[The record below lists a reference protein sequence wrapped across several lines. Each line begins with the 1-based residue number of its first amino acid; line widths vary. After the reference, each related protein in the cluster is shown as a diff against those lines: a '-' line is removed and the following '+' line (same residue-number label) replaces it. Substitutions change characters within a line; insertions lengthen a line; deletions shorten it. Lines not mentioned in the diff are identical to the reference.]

1 MTEKHNSISIF
12 ISSHK
17 PAEHIEGKYFI
28 PIQVG
33 AALPGKKKID
43 GFIQDNTGDNISDK
57 NLRFCELTSQY
68 WAWKNVDS
76 DYYGFFHYRRY
87 LGFNTSFSKN
97 ESVWGTLEEPRF
109 SDGLVKKY
117 NLDDENIKSLIEQYD
132 IVLPEIKDITTM
144 PGHSK
149 NIRQQYASSGY
160 LHEKDLD
167 IMMDVLK
174 EKYPEFYPYAISFM
188 SGHKSYLN
196 NMFIMKKDIYNKYC
210 EWLFDILFECDKRI
224 NYTNYSVEAIRT
236 PGHLAER
243 LLNIYI
249 AYLKDNNDYKIKELP
264 TVVLLDTEPFPEI
277 QPAFKEDN
285 IAIVLSANNYYVPY
299 VATVLSSILTNSSAK
314 YNYDI
319 LLMNKDINPHE
330 QKKLKSIIED
340 KSNFSLRFINVSR
353 FEESFKSLFLRG
365 HFTIE
370 TWFRLLLPEILPD
383 YDKVLYLDSDL
394 VVNAD
399 IAELYNTNIDKYLLA
414 ACHDADTAGLYNGF
428 EPKKKNYMD
437 NILKIAKPYDYFQ
450 AGVILFNLAEFRKQ
464 LKTDETLKFAASY
477 EWELLDQDVL
487 NYLAQ
492 DKVKFVDMAWNVM
505 YDWNYIRIKK
515 IVSRAP
521 KYLQDEYMTAHANP
535 KIIHYAGPDKPW
547 NNPLADY
554 AEAFWKYAKDSGYY
568 EAIIYRNT
576 QVPPRVGIKGR
587 TKHIAKLMLPKNT
600 TRGRFVRRLINKSK

>member
-1 MTEKHNSISIF
+1 MTEKRNSISIF

-33 AALPGKKKID
+33 AALPGKKKIN
-43 GFIQDNTGDNISDK
+43 GFIQDNIGDNISDK
-57 NLRFCELTSQY
+57 NLRFCELTAQY

-76 DYYGFFHYRRY
+76 EYYGFFHYRRY

-97 ESVWGTLEEPRF
+97 ESIWGTLEEPRF
-109 SDGLVKKY
+109 SDSLVKKY
-117 NLDDENIKSLIEQYD
+117 NLDDKSVKALVEQYD
-132 IVLPEIKDITTM
+132 IVLPEIKDITVM

-174 EKYPEFYPYAISFM
+174 EKYPDFYPYAISFM

-196 NMFIMKKDIYNKYC
+196 NMFIMKKDIFNKYC

-224 NYTNYSVEAIRT
+224 DYTDYSVEAIRT

-285 IAIVLSANNYYVPY
+285 IAVVLSANNYYVPY

-464 LKTDETLKFAASY
+464 LKIDETLKFAASY

-547 NNPLADY
+547 DNPLADY

-587 TKHIAKLMLPKNT
+587 TKHIAKLMLPENT
-600 TRGRFVRRLINKSK
+600 ARGRFARRLINKSK

>member
-1 MTEKHNSISIF
+1 MTEKYNSISIF

-57 NLRFCELTSQY
+57 NLRFCELTAQY

-76 DYYGFFHYRRY
+76 EYYGFFHYRRY

-97 ESVWGTLEEPRF
+97 ESIWGTLEEPRF
-109 SDGLVKKY
+109 SDSLVKKY
-117 NLDDENIKSLIEQYD
+117 NLDDKSVKALVEQYD
-132 IVLPEIKDITTM
+132 IVLPEIKDITVM

-149 NIRQQYASSGY
+149 NIRQQYVSSGY
-160 LHEKDLD
+160 LHEKDLA

-196 NMFIMKKDIYNKYC
+196 NMFIMKKDIFNKYC

-224 NYTNYSVEAIRT
+224 NYTDYSVEAIRT

-285 IAIVLSANNYYVPY
+285 IAVVLSANNYYVPY

-330 QKKLKSIIED
+330 QKKLKSIIGD

-492 DKVKFVDMAWNVM
+492 GKVKFVDMAWNVM

-587 TKHIAKLMLPKNT
+587 TKHIAKLMLPENT
-600 TRGRFVRRLINKSK
+600 ARGRFVRRLINKSK

>member
-57 NLRFCELTSQY
+57 NLRFCELTAQY

-76 DYYGFFHYRRY
+76 EYYGFFHYRRY

-97 ESVWGTLEEPRF
+97 ESIWGTLEEPRF
-109 SDGLVKKY
+109 SDSLVKKY
-117 NLDDENIKSLIEQYD
+117 NLDDKSVKALVEQYD
-132 IVLPEIKDITTM
+132 IVLPEIKDITAM

-196 NMFIMKKDIYNKYC
+196 NMFIMKKDIFNKYC

-224 NYTNYSVEAIRT
+224 NYTDYSVEAIRT

-277 QPAFKEDN
+277 RPAFKKDN
-285 IAIVLSANNYYVPY
+285 IAVVLSANNYYVPY

-587 TKHIAKLMLPKNT
+587 TKHIAKLMLPENT
-600 TRGRFVRRLINKSK
+600 ARGRFVRRLINKSK

>member
-57 NLRFCELTSQY
+57 NLRFCELTAQY
-68 WAWKNVDS
+68 WAWKNTDS
-76 DYYGFFHYRRY
+76 EYYGFFHYRRY

-97 ESVWGTLEEPRF
+97 ESIWGTLEEPRF
-109 SDGLVKKY
+109 SDSLVKKY
-117 NLDDENIKSLIEQYD
+117 NLDDKSVKALVEQYD
-132 IVLPEIKDITTM
+132 IVLPEIKDITVM

-149 NIRQQYASSGY
+149 NIRQQYVSSGY

-174 EKYPEFYPYAISFM
+174 DKYPDFYPYAISFM
-188 SGHKSYLN
+188 IGHKSYLN
-196 NMFIMKKDIYNKYC
+196 NMFIMKKDIFNKYC

-224 NYTNYSVEAIRT
+224 DYTDYSVEAIRT

-264 TVVLLDTEPFPEI
+264 TVVLLDTEPMPEI
-277 QPAFKEDN
+277 APAFKKN
-285 IAIVLSANNYYVPY
+285 NVAIALSANNFYVPY
-299 VATVLSSILTNSSAK
+299 VATVIASILQNSSDK
-314 YNYDI
+314 NNYDI
-319 LLMNKDINPHE
+319 LLMHKDITSHE
-330 QKKLKSIIED
+330 QTKLKSIIKD
-340 KSNFSLRFINVSR
+340 NDNFSLRFINISR
-353 FEESFKSLFLRG
+353 FDEKFKSLFLRG

-370 TWFRLLLPEILPD
+370 TWFRLLMPEIMPK

-399 IAELYNTNIDKYLLA
+399 VAELYDTDIKGYLLA

-464 LKTDETLKFAASY
+464 LKTDEMLESY

-492 DKVKFVDMAWNVM
+492 GKVKFVDMAWNVM
-505 YDWNYIRIKK
+505 YDWRFIRINE
-515 IVSRAP
+515 IISRAP

-547 NNPLADY
+547 NDPNTDY
-554 AEAFWKYAKDSGYY
+554 AGLFWKYARESKYY
-568 EAIIYRNT
+568 ESIIYRNT
-576 QVPPRVGIKGR
+576 QKEVKIGVKGKIKNIARKALPENTKMGQVVRKIIGR
-587 TKHIAKLMLPKNT
+587 T
-600 TRGRFVRRLINKSK
+600 R

>member
-1 MTEKHNSISIF
+1 MTEKYNSISIF

-57 NLRFCELTSQY
+57 NLRFCELTAQY

-76 DYYGFFHYRRY
+76 EYYGFFHYRRY

-97 ESVWGTLEEPRF
+97 ESIWGTLEEPRF
-109 SDGLVKKY
+109 SDSLVKKY
-117 NLDDENIKSLIEQYD
+117 NLDDKSVKALVEQYD
-132 IVLPEIKDITTM
+132 IVLPEIKDITVM

-149 NIRQQYASSGY
+149 NIRQQYVSSGY
-160 LHEKDLD
+160 LHEKDLA

-196 NMFIMKKDIYNKYC
+196 NMFIMKKDIFNKYC

-224 NYTNYSVEAIRT
+224 NYTDYSVEAIRT

-285 IAIVLSANNYYVPY
+285 IAVVLSANNYYVPY

-477 EWELLDQDVL
+477 KWELLDQDVL

-554 AEAFWKYAKDSGYY
+554 AEVFWKYAKDSGYY

-576 QVPPRVGIKGR
+576 QVPPRAGIKGR
-587 TKHIAKLMLPKNT
+587 TKHIAKLMLPENT
-600 TRGRFVRRLINKSK
+600 ARGRFVRRLINKSK

>member
-43 GFIQDNTGDNISDK
+43 GFIQDNIGDNISDK
-57 NLRFCELTSQY
+57 NLRFCELTAQY

-76 DYYGFFHYRRY
+76 EYYGFFHYRRY

-97 ESVWGTLEEPRF
+97 ESIWGTLEEPRF
-109 SDGLVKKY
+109 SNSLVKKY
-117 NLDDENIKSLIEQYD
+117 NLDDKSVKALVEQYD
-132 IVLPEIKDITTM
+132 IVLPEIKDITVM

-149 NIRQQYASSGY
+149 NIRQQYVSSGY

-196 NMFIMKKDIYNKYC
+196 NMFIMKKDIFNKYC
-210 EWLFDILFECDKRI
+210 GWLFDILFECDKRI
-224 NYTNYSVEAIRT
+224 NYTDYSVEAIRT

-285 IAIVLSANNYYVPY
+285 IAVVLSANNYYVPY

-492 DKVKFVDMAWNVM
+492 EKVKFVDMAWNVM

-587 TKHIAKLMLPKNT
+587 TKHIAKLMLPENT
-600 TRGRFVRRLINKSK
+600 ARGRFVRRLINKSK

>member
-17 PAEHIEGKYFI
+17 PAEHIEGKYFV

-33 AALPGKKKID
+33 AALPENKKID

-57 NLRFCELTSQY
+57 NLRFCELTAQY

-76 DYYGFFHYRRY
+76 EYYGFFHYRRY

-97 ESVWGTLEEPRF
+97 ESIWGTLEEPRF
-109 SDGLVKKY
+109 SDSLVKKY
-117 NLDDENIKSLIEQYD
+117 NLDDKSVKALVEQYD
-132 IVLPEIKDITTM
+132 IVLPEIKDITVM

-149 NIRQQYASSGY
+149 NIRQQYVSSGY
-160 LHEKDLD
+160 LHEKDLA

-196 NMFIMKKDIYNKYC
+196 NMFIMKKDIFNKYC

-224 NYTNYSVEAIRT
+224 NYTDYSVEAIRT

-285 IAIVLSANNYYVPY
+285 IAVVLSANNYYVPY
-299 VATVLSSILTNSSAK
+299 VSTVLSSILTNSSAK

-515 IVSRAP
+515 IVSCAP

-587 TKHIAKLMLPKNT
+587 TKHIAKLMLPENT
-600 TRGRFVRRLINKSK
+600 ARGRFVRRLINKSK

>member
-1 MTEKHNSISIF
+1 M
-12 ISSHK
+12 
-17 PAEHIEGKYFI
+17 
-28 PIQVG
+28 
-33 AALPGKKKID
+33 
-43 GFIQDNTGDNISDK
+43 
-57 NLRFCELTSQY
+57 
-68 WAWKNVDS
+68 
-76 DYYGFFHYRRY
+76 
-87 LGFNTSFSKN
+87 
-97 ESVWGTLEEPRF
+97 
-109 SDGLVKKY
+109 
-117 NLDDENIKSLIEQYD
+117 
-132 IVLPEIKDITTM
+132 LPEIKDITVM

-196 NMFIMKKDIYNKYC
+196 NMFIMKKDIFNKYC

-224 NYTNYSVEAIRT
+224 NYADYSVEAIRT

-285 IAIVLSANNYYVPY
+285 IAVVLSANNYYVPY

-492 DKVKFVDMAWNVM
+492 EKVKFVDMAWNVM

-587 TKHIAKLMLPKNT
+587 TKHIAKLMLPENT
-600 TRGRFVRRLINKSK
+600 DGHYIQLFI

>member
-43 GFIQDNTGDNISDK
+43 GFIQDNIGDNISDK
-57 NLRFCELTSQY
+57 NLRFCELTAQY
-68 WAWKNVDS
+68 WAWKNIDS
-76 DYYGFFHYRRY
+76 EYYGFFHYRRY

-97 ESVWGTLEEPRF
+97 ESIWGTLEEPRF
-109 SDGLVKKY
+109 SDSLIKKY
-117 NLDDENIKSLIEQYD
+117 NLDDKSIKALVEQYD
-132 IVLPEIKDITTM
+132 IVLPEIKDITVM

-149 NIRQQYASSGY
+149 NIRQQYVSSGY

-196 NMFIMKKDIYNKYC
+196 NMFIMKKDIFNKYC

-224 NYTNYSVEAIRT
+224 NYTDYSVEAIRT

-285 IAIVLSANNYYVPY
+285 IAVVLSANNYYVPY

-515 IVSRAP
+515 IVSCAP

-587 TKHIAKLMLPKNT
+587 TKHIAKLMLPENT
-600 TRGRFVRRLINKSK
+600 ARGRFVRRLINKSK